1 MTNRIVGRI
10 LKQLILSLSRMALMI
25 RNQLHSSRLLIIRQI
40 TEKSIINR
48 QREEERR
55 TREENKF

>member
-1 MTNRIVGRI
+1 LTNRIVVRI

>member
-1 MTNRIVGRI
+1 MTNRIVVRI

-25 RNQLHSSRLLIIRQI
+25 INQLHSSRLLIIRQI

-48 QREEERR
+48 LREEERR

>member
-1 MTNRIVGRI
+1 MTNRIVVRI